1 MRRLSA
7 LALVALA
14 AAPLAAQGAPAAAP
28 AAGSWTIDL
37 AHSDITFRIRHLVAK
52 VPGTFNQW
60 TAKIAG
66 EPPAWAPS
74 AVEVTIDA
82 ASIDTRN
89 ERRDNDL
96 RSENFFDVA
105 KFPTITFRSTKV
117 EVQGTRLTIT
127 GDLTIKGITKPV
139 VLTGEYT
146 GMMGAGA
153 RTKVGFSASTTINRL
168 DWGITWNR
176 AVEGG
181 GVVLGDEVTID
192 INVEAARG

>member
-1 MRRLSA
+1 MRPLLVLA
-7 LALVALA
+7 LASL

-28 AAGSWTIDL
+28 ATGSWKVDL

-60 TAKIAG
+60 TAKITG
-66 EPPAWAPS
+66 EPPAWTPG

-96 RSENFFDVA
+96 RSDNFFDVA
-105 KFPTITFRSTKV
+105 RYPTITFRSTKV
-117 EVQGTRLTIT
+117 EVQGSRLTIT
-127 GDLTIKGITKPV
+127 GDLTMKGVTKPV

-146 GMMGAGA
+146 GMMGAGERA
-153 RTKVGFSASTTINRL
+153 KIGFSASTTINRL

-192 INVEAARG
+192 INIEAARG